1 MASSNRDRILSVR
14 DQPLPGLPGGLRELK
29 QYFRRHGTPR
39 ATRRLILQALRKPV
53 RRVGGGRDNVSVRYA
68 SRKMGV
74 VIQAESRLVE
84 FAHVY
89 LCEHTPRVIFYL
101 CQPCEMKVGHP
112 YTKKDGSP
120 GTRMFRYRADYLVLD
135 DTGFYLV
142 ECKSLKELTEDA
154 AKDHPRYVHED
165 GKWRWPAAEDAAAEL
180 ELGFH
185 VFHSEDVN
193 PLWIRGVQF
202 LTDFHDVE
210 PPYPEEVQRVLR
222 HVRANLSVLV
232 DDLIKFADAHPETVW
247 CLVANGKLHTDL
259 ENDRIWE
266 VNGARVYDSHER
278 MLAARHL
285 AKAKDSPAWI
295 GPRVVSLEVGSRVS
309 LWDADWKVLHRNEQ
323 HLVIQSEEPEQRL
336 LTLPID
342 DIEPL
347 LRTGALTSETCGLFD
362 EIRRERE
369 ERFLRASPEAL
380 AAAEHRWECV
390 QYFLK
395 HGKPPQGVDERSVRR
410 YVEWMR
416 EAERDLGVGFAGLIR
431 RRGRN
436 PQLPDPDDPTERLLA
451 QVVAEFSDP
460 KAIKG
465 TPKAKRVGSCHARLV
480 HLCHEQ
486 GIVAVPHLETL
497 RSRLK
502 SQPVARLVA
511 AQRGARAGYQLE
523 GPLQGQGSIL
533 PVNGDRVF
541 QKAHIDHVLVDLLLV
556 SSTTGIVIGKP
567 WLTVLIDSFS
577 RMPIGFSL
585 SFDAPSATSVI
596 STIFDCVRRY
606 ERLPDEVTADQGS
619 DFHSIRVERGFAKHQ
634 VSKSERPARKPR
646 FGAIME
652 RIFGIANTGM
662 FDEMKGNTKI
672 LSLNRGLSPS
682 HNPHRHAVWTLP
694 LLHDACE
701 EWLFEIY
708 PESSHGGVGPKPKD
722 VFSSS
727 RARSGERVARFVPYD
742 LALRISLAQ
751 DVDRGGERTVSG
763 VRGVVAGYLR
773 YWNPLFQFGDVAGS
787 RVLFRLDPLDA
798 SIAFAFVRREW
809 RVCKLLEQDVDL
821 YGRSWKQIKL
831 AVAELRERRRSAR
844 RAKNDPITV
853 RMIGEFLCKLD
864 HKGAIAEQIM
874 RDRERLLI
882 QAARPAAAGDSQLH
896 LVSNNPLPARGPL
909 GTSQSLNQAVD
920 SKSAEPLPDIPD
932 DFDDLEPFDVD

>member
-1 MASSNRDRILSVR
+1 MD
-14 DQPLPGLPGGLRELK
+14 E
-29 QYFRRHGTPR
+29 
-39 ATRRLILQALRKPV
+39 
-53 RRVGGGRDNVSVRYA
+53 
-68 SRKMGV
+68 
-74 VIQAESRLVE
+74 
-84 FAHVY
+84 
-89 LCEHTPRVIFYL
+89 
-101 CQPCEMKVGHP
+101 
-112 YTKKDGSP
+112 
-120 GTRMFRYRADYLVLD
+120 
-135 DTGFYLV
+135 TGFYLV
-142 ECKSLKELTEDA
+142 ECKSLQELVEDA
-154 AKDHPRYVHED
+154 AKDHPRFVHED
-165 GKWRWPAAEDAAAEL
+165 GKWRWPAAEYAAAEIG
-180 ELGFH
+180 LGFR

-193 PLWIRGVQF
+193 PLWVRNVQF
-202 LTDFHDVE
+202 LSDFLDVE
-210 PPYPEEVQRVLR
+210 PPYPEEIQRVLR
-222 HVRANLSVLV
+222 HVRANRSGLV
-232 DDLIKFADAHPETVW
+232 DDLIKLADAHPETVW
-247 CLVANGKLHTDL
+247 CLVANGELHVDF
-259 ENDRIWE
+259 ENERIWE

-285 AKAKDSPAWI
+285 AQAKDSPAWI
-295 GPRVVSLEVGSRVS
+295 GPRVVSLEVGSPVS

-323 HLVIQSEEPEQRL
+323 QLVIQSEEPEQRL
-336 LTLPID
+336 LTLPIVD
-342 DIEPL
+342 VETL
-347 LRTGALTSETCGLFD
+347 LRNGALTSETCGLVD

-369 ERFLRASPEAL
+369 EKFLRASPEAL

-390 QYFLK
+390 QYFLE
-395 HGKPPQGVDERSVRR
+395 HGKPPQGVDERCVRR

-416 EAERDLGVGFAGLIR
+416 EAERDLGVGYAGLIR
-431 RRGRN
+431 QRGRI

-465 TPKAKRVGSCHARLV
+465 TPKAKRAASCHARLV

-497 RSRLK
+497 RRRLK

-523 GPLQGQGSIL
+523 GPLQGHGSTL

-556 SSTTGIVIGKP
+556 SSTTGVVIGKP

-577 RMPIGFSL
+577 RMPLGSSL

-596 STIFDCVRRY
+596 STLFDCVRRH
-606 ERLPDEVTADQGS
+606 ERLPDEATADQGS
-619 DFHSIRVERGFAKHQ
+619 DFHSIRVERGFAKHK
-634 VSKSERPARKPR
+634 VTKSERPARKPR
-646 FGAIME
+646 YGPTME
-652 RIFGIANTGM
+652 RLFGIANTQM
-662 FDEMKGNTKI
+662 FDELQGNTKI

-682 HNPHRHAVWTLP
+682 HDPRRHAVWTLP

-708 PESSHGGVGPKPKD
+708 PQRPHGGLGAKPKD

-727 RARSGERVARFVPYD
+727 LARSGERIARFVPYD

-751 DVDRGGERTVSG
+751 DVDRGGKRTVSE
-763 VRGVVAGYLR
+763 VRGVLAGYLR
-773 YWNPLFQFGDVAGS
+773 YWHPLFQFGDVAGS
-787 RVLFRLDPLDA
+787 RVPFKLDPLDA

-809 RVCKLLEQDVDL
+809 RVCQLLEQDVDL
-821 YGRSWKQIKL
+821 CGRSWKQIKS

-853 RMIGEFLCKLD
+853 RTIGEFLCRLD
-864 HKGAIAEQIM
+864 HQGALAEQII

-882 QAARPAAAGDSQLH
+882 RAARPEAAGGSHLH
-896 LVSNNPLPARGPL
+896 LVSNNPLSTRGLL
-909 GTSQSLNQAVD
+909 GTSQSPNQAVD
-920 SKSAEPLPDIPD
+920 SKSADLDSSRPDIPD